1 MLLYGFQMI
10 LIKSDRK
17 TTKSRDNTYSPL
29 MSKKK
34 KKKEVNNILAEPY

>member
-1 MLLYGFQMI
+1 MYGFQMI

-17 TTKSRDNTYSPL
+17 TTKSRDNTYSSL
-29 MSKKK
+29 ISKK

>member
-29 MSKKK
+29 IRKK